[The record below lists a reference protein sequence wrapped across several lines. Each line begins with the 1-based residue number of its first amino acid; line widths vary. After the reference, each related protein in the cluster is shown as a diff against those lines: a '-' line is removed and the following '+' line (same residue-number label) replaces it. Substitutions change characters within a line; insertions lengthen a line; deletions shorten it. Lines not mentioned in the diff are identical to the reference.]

1 MTMKLGE
8 CFAYCASQQTNGV
21 VITSAGSSCGAWWKV
36 THDIDRV
43 LYLGASMSMISM
55 FGAGIALGAPDLP
68 VWVFMGD
75 GAFCMNPGM
84 LMVERDLNLPN
95 LKHFLVSNRVY
106 GATGAAR
113 LPNADR
119 NDYLGIARSVGIERT
134 YCVET
139 MAQLQTTFPEVVQT
153 PGYAFTVLEVEPP
166 SRDTKEGGVP
176 IDDSENKLRFGRYI
190 ERTAGIQ
197 VFRQAAVPFATG
209 AGVS

>member
-8 CFAYCASQQTNGV
+8 CFAYCASQQANGV

-95 LKHFLVSNRVY
+95 LTHFLVSNQAY
-106 GATGAAR
+106 GATSNAA
-113 LPNADR
+113 LPNLAP
-119 NDYLGIARSVGIERT
+119 NDYPAIARAMGLERVFEFRSLEALERDLPT
-134 YCVET
+134 LTSANV
-139 MAQLQTTFPEVVQT
+139 AGHSFV
-153 PGYAFTVLEVEPP
+153 VLEVEPF
-166 SRDTKEGGVP
+166 
-176 IDDSENKLRFGRYI
+176 SEAEQKLEQPPFDGPELKYRFGRHI
-190 ERTAGIQ
+190 ESRTDCDIFGY
-197 VFRQAAVPFATG
+197 RL
-209 AGVS
+209 